1 MGWKEIDL
9 KILTRGNWMEGGAFH
24 WVLREKL
31 SWDGEQVGGP
41 ELTLIDSSRG
51 HS

>member
-1 MGWKEIDL
+1 MRSGSQDCVGWKEIDL

-31 SWDGEQVGGP
+31 SWDREQVV
-41 ELTLIDSSRG
+41 LSSL
-51 HS
+51 